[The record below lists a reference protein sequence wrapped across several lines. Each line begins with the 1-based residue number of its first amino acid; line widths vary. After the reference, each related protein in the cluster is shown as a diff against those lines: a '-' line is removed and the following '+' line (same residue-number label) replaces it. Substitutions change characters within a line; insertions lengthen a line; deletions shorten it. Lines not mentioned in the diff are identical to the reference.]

1 MGRALEARRGG
12 GRGEAGCDV
21 GIGMVV
27 SVIYTFRTGACG
39 LRHNRVACPV
49 REPCVVFGVHARRPR
64 GSGTRSPW
72 CMEHGPKAVK

>member
-27 SVIYTFRTGACG
+27 SVIYTFPEPAHAGCGITGWHA
-39 LRHNRVACPV
+39 RFVNRVSFL
-49 REPCVVFGVHARRPR
+49 VFMRGAHAGVARGR
-64 GSGTRSPW
+64 
-72 CMEHGPKAVK
+72 HGAWSTVLKP

>member
-27 SVIYTFRTGACG
+27 SVIYTFRTGCPRFVWSFLVFMRGAHAG
-39 LRHNRVACPV
+39 VARGRHGAWSTVLKP
-49 REPCVVFGVHARRPR
+49 
-64 GSGTRSPW
+64 
-72 CMEHGPKAVK
+72 